1 MTRETDRIDNSPVS
15 FGREISSDIFRR
27 GLEASGVAM
36 AIRNPSMH
44 LDYANP
50 AFLAFYGYSLEELQ
64 ARPIEDILTRETL
77 ALYRD
82 KVKPCLYSG
91 TSWEGEYVI
100 RNRKGK
106 KLPVWGRF
114 DPVCDVDGNLDH
126 IVSIMRDASGT
137 KRLRN
142 ALDQTERHLKFLSD
156 NTSDF
161 LFRLRLNDGQYDYV
175 SPAVFNIT
183 GYTPRDLYANRYLF
197 WDLSPKDWMDTIN
210 EWWAEFREGKTRYSY
225 ISPIYH
231 KNGNLKSINQ
241 RITLVTDDDG
251 TPVAIEG
258 IVTDITE
265 AKLAEEA
272 LRASEERHRLFVET
286 LEDVIWTMDNDLNYT
301 YVSPA
306 IETLTGFTPD
316 EYLTMRL
323 EDTMTLESMSTVRER
338 RAMRFEAEAKG
349 NNDFTNRL
357 EIERIRKDGSTVW
370 VESSTRRLL
379 DTDGTGVG
387 YLGISR
393 DISYRKQAELA
404 IKTNEN
410 RYRSLFEDSP
420 ISLWEE
426 DLTRLKGYFDQLK
439 EQGVTDFREFFYA
452 NPDKL
457 AHCATLVDVV
467 AVNKA
472 TLELLRARSK
482 EELLGNL
489 DKVLTESSMA
499 AFTEEMILLASGGC
513 EYCGEITHKT
523 LEGDIIWVV
532 VHFLVPPEY
541 QDSLSRVIVS
551 LIDVTPRKRAE
562 EALMESE
569 ERYRIVV
576 DNAQEGVVVIQDGI
590 PVFANEAVEE
600 ILGYEMNELGDICP
614 QDLVHPDDR
623 DAATRWYS
631 HFSAMG
637 KTDAFT
643 SVRVISKQGE
653 VKWVTLSLK
662 PITWGGRDAHLE
674 ILTDITPH
682 KTLEEELRKAH
693 AELEDR
699 VAKRTAELSETNVR
713 LTAEV
718 DEREKAQDQILSL
731 TQQLIRIQEDERQ
744 RISRDLHDK
753 VAQDL
758 SSIVIR
764 METMFDGFAGVDR
777 DLLSR
782 GRDVTSIV
790 RGAIAAVRDIAYGL
804 RPPALDQLGLSQALE
819 RHCEDSS
826 RRTGVDIDFSAVG
839 IEDTILDFDTE
850 INIYR
855 MVQEALN
862 NVGKHAE
869 ASKASVRLVRSH
881 PDLIIRISD
890 NGCGFNVDGR
900 SSDAL
905 EERHMGLRSME
916 ERARLLGGTA
926 EIQSLIGS
934 GTRVIFKIPIAN
946 ARRE

>member
-1 MTRETDRIDNSPVS
+1 MTRDSHKTTSAASLDSGASP
-15 FGREISSDIFRR
+15 DILRL

-36 AIRNPSMH
+36 AFRDLSMH
-44 LDYANP
+44 LVYANP
-50 AFLAFYGYSLEELQ
+50 AFLAFYGCSLEELQ
-64 ARPIEDILTRETL
+64 ALPLEDVLTEEVR
-77 ALYRD
+77 
-82 KVKPCLYSG
+82 PCLHSG
-91 TSWEGEYVI
+91 KSWEGEHAI
-100 RNRKGK
+100 RSRKGV
-106 KLPVWGRF
+106 KLPVWSRF
-114 DPVCDVDGNLDH
+114 DPVCDESGKVVN
-126 IVSIMRDASGT
+126 IVSFMRDASGT

-142 ALDQTERHLKFLSD
+142 ALDQTERHLNFLSD

-161 LFRLRLNDGQYDYV
+161 LFRLRLADGQYDYV

-183 GYTPRDLYANRYLF
+183 GYKPQDLYDNRYLF
-197 WDLSPKDWMDTIN
+197 RELTPEDWKETVDT
-210 EWWAEFREGKTRYSY
+210 WWKEFRNGKTRYNY
-225 ISPIYH
+225 TSPIHH
-231 KNGNLKSINQ
+231 KDGSLKWVSQ
-241 RITLVTDDDG
+241 RITMVNDVAGNPL
-251 TPVAIEG
+251 AIEG
-258 IVTDITE
+258 IVTDVTE

-272 LRASEERHRLFVET
+272 LRASEERHRLLVET
-286 LEDVIWTMDNDLNYT
+286 LEDVIWTMDNELNYT

-316 EYLTMRL
+316 EYMAMRL
-323 EDTMTLESMSTVRER
+323 EETMTPESYETVQVK
-338 RAMRFEAEAKG
+338 RAMRFDAESNG
-349 NNDFTNRL
+349 DTDYTNRL
-357 EIERIRKDGSTVW
+357 EIERWCRDGSTVW
-370 VESSTRRLL
+370 VESITRRLR
-379 DTDGTGVG
+379 DAEGNAVG

-393 DISYRKQAELA
+393 DISYRKEAELA
-404 IKTNEN
+404 IRTNEN

-426 DLTRLKGYFDQLK
+426 DLTRLKAYFDELK
-439 EQGVTDFREFFYA
+439 EQGVTDFREFFYEH
-452 NPDKL
+452 PDKL

-513 EYCGEITHKT
+513 EYCGEITHRT
-523 LEGDIIWVV
+523 LEGDNIWVV

-576 DNAQEGVVVIQDGI
+576 ENAQEGVVVIQDGL

-600 ILGYEMNELGDICP
+600 ILGYEMTELNDLRP
-614 QDLVHPDDR
+614 QDLVHPEDQDV
-623 DAATRWYS
+623 AKRWYA

-637 KTDAFT
+637 RTDAFT
-643 SVRVISKQGE
+643 SVRIISKQGE
-653 VKWVTLSLK
+653 VKWVTMSLK
-662 PITWGGRDAHLE
+662 AITWGGRDAHLE

-682 KTLEEELRKAH
+682 KTLEKELRIAH
-693 AELEDR
+693 AEMEDR
-699 VAKRTAELSETNVR
+699 VIKRTAELSETNVM

-718 DEREKAQDQILSL
+718 EEREKAQEQILSL

-764 METMFDGFAGVDR
+764 METMFDGFAGVDN

-804 RPPALDQLGLSQALE
+804 RPPALDQLGLGQALE
-819 RHCEDSS
+819 RHCEVSA
-826 RRTGVDIDFSAVG
+826 RRSGVDIDFSAVG

-869 ASKASVRLVRSH
+869 ASRASVRLVRSH
-881 PDLIIRISD
+881 PDLIVRISD
-890 NGCGFNVDGR
+890 NGCGFNVEDRG
-900 SSDAL
+900 SEAFN
-905 EERHMGLRSME
+905 ECHMGLRSME
-916 ERARLLGGTA
+916 ERARLLGGSA

-946 ARRE
+946 SRRV